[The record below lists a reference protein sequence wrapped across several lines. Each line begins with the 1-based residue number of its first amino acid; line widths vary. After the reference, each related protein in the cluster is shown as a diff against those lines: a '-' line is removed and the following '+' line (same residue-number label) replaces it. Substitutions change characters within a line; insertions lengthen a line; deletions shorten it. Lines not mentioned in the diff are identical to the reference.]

1 MGWSLLLDLRFW
13 IGLCFVLLA
22 GYAAVQTGRLSA
34 CKSKVE
40 AQAQEIT
47 ALVDR
52 IRLQNAAVEKLKADG
67 DRRVTQ
73 AATAAQAARRAGSQA
88 SAESDRLKSLLD
100 AHRESSGKCPAG
112 EAVQQIRSG
121 LR

>member
-22 GYAAVQTGRLSA
+22 SFAAVQTGRLA
-34 CKSKVE
+34 GCKAKVE
-40 AQAQEIT
+40 AQAQEIA
-47 ALVDR
+47 ALGDR
-52 IRLQNAAVEKLKADG
+52 IRLQNAAVEKLRAESDK
-67 DRRVTQ
+67 RLTQ

-100 AHRESSGKCPAG
+100 AHRESSDKCSAG